1 MTARRDAHLGDLIS
15 ALVDGQ
21 LGPDEEA
28 AALGHLASCPACGAD
43 LQAIS
48 TVRAMVRSLGPVEPP
63 RPLVA
68 EPPVRRRPSWAS
80 GLAAAAAA
88 SVALLL
94 LSGVE
99 QQNTGVPQVA
109 QLVQV
114 HSTSPVNVDPMSQ
127 LAPAVLPAS
136 LDQ

>member
-1 MTARRDAHLGDLIS
+1 MTARGDAHLGDLTS

-21 LGPDEEA
+21 LSPDEEA
-28 AALGHLASCPACGAD
+28 AALGHLVSCPACAAD

-48 TVRAMVRSLGPVEPP
+48 TVRALVRSLGPVEPP

-68 EPPVRRRPSWAS
+68 EPPVRHRPSWAS
-80 GLAAAAAA
+80 GLVAAAAA

-99 QQNTGVPQVA
+99 QPTNGGPQVA

-114 HSTSPVNVDPMSQ
+114 HSTSPVNADPMSQ

-136 LDQ
+136 LDR

>member
-1 MTARRDAHLGDLIS
+1 MTAGGGAHLGDLTS

-21 LGPDEEA
+21 LGPEEEA
-28 AALGHLASCPACGAD
+28 AALGHLASCPPCAAD
-43 LQAIS
+43 LRSIS
-48 TVRAMVRSLGPVEPP
+48 AVRAMVRSLGPVEPP
-63 RPLVA
+63 YPLVA
-68 EPPVRRRPSWAS
+68 GPPVRHRPSWAS
-80 GLAAAAAA
+80 GLVAAAAA

-99 QQNTGVPQVA
+99 QPTNGGPQVA

-136 LDQ
+136 LEQ